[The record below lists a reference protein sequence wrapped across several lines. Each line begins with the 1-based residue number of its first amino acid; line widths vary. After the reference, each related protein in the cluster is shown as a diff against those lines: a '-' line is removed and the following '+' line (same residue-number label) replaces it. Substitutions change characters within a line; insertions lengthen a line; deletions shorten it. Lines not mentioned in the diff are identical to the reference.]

1 MCSLPLRYF
10 LRCLALATRML
21 KYIRVFLSFPFLIS
35 LVTIMSNLG
44 EFSWSFSFGDCT
56 QLSKR
61 KKSSSLSGANRLLSL
76 YIYVEGN
83 FTQK

>member
-1 MCSLPLRYF
+1 MCSPPLRYF
-10 LRCLALATRML
+10 TRCLALATRML
-21 KYIRVFLSFPFLIS
+21 KYFRVSFSFSFLIS
-35 LVTIMSNLG
+35 RVTFMSNLG
-44 EFSWSFSFGDCT
+44 EFSWSFIFGDCT

-76 YIYVEGN
+76 CIHVEGN